1 MTFGMSVALLVVFLG
16 GFLTMLTRF
25 GAFDH

>member
-1 MTFGMSVALLVVFLG
+1 MTFIISVALLVLFLG